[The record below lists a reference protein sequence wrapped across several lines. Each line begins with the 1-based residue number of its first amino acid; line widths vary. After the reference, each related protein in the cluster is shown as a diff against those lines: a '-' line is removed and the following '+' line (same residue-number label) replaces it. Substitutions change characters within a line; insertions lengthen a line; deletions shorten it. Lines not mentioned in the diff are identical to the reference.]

1 MKPSPSR
8 HELTL
13 RARELLLGGD
23 SSGAYAVYEDI
34 MRREPHCMEA
44 AVGRAMALMCARP
57 PNFASALPLL
67 RAAVRQDPHCA
78 PANFQLAVVY
88 HSMGHLVRWPPVCR
102 AVYHSFVALHCMAT
116 RVQCLGLSRTL
127 RSGTTLQSSSAW
139 QEA

>member
-44 AVGRAMALMCARP
+44 AVGRAMVGRVPAARVRLMPGQTVALVQPRVAPAVRIP
-57 PNFASALPLL
+57 VAAVVAAVGRDNPVA
-67 RAAVRQDPHCA
+67 RAA
-78 PANFQLAVVY
+78 PAL
-88 HSMGHLVRWPPVCR
+88 W
-102 AVYHSFVALHCMAT
+102 
-116 RVQCLGLSRTL
+116 
-127 RSGTTLQSSSAW
+127 
-139 QEA
+139 